1 MKLRNLGL
9 SLILAALIIV
19 AYIPPAAAGIL
30 KSASQMVNLVGS
42 SDGSGIIPLSSFQ
55 RVMPDGTTVP
65 FVIPGN
71 RVLLITK
78 IMFYIA
84 SAQTVP
90 NAQFRMEPFYNK
102 NVDISNG
109 FGSQDVDIESGFP
122 IAVWSSD
129 FNVKV
134 INKVGQTTVPGTL
147 KCRLIGLLAPPEG
160 ILVPI
165 NLLLL
170 LD

>member
-9 SLILAALIIV
+9 TLILAALIMV

-42 SDGSGIIPLSSFQ
+42 SDNTGIIPLSSFQ
-55 RVMPDGTTVP
+55 RVMPDGSTAP
-65 FVIPGN
+65 FIIPGN

-102 NVDISNG
+102 NVAISNG
-109 FGSQDVDIESGFP
+109 FGSQNVDIESGFP
-122 IAVWSSD
+122 IAVWSNS
-129 FNVKV
+129 FNVRV
-134 INKVGQTTVPGTL
+134 INRADSQTVPGTL
-147 KCRLIGLLAPPEG
+147 KCRIIGLLAPPEA
-160 ILVPI
+160 IIVPI

-170 LD
+170 LE